1 MAELQKKYAN
11 DQEKLQREM
20 MKIYKENNISMTGG
34 CLPMLIQMPILI
46 GLYQVIQKPL
56 SYLAGVDWA
65 NASVINEVIRLKD
78 AMVNLGYNI
87 GNLANVTMEQL
98 ANNSQIQ
105 LSKWAGIV
113 GTQGTALEGVS
124 GGVHPWVLNFN
135 FLGLDLS
142 NAPSAAFGHIMALDF
157 SNMSVILLLLIPVLA
172 VIASVISMKVTQ
184 AQTGQ
189 NQNTEGQAAQMTKS
203 MNLMMPVMTG
213 TEMCLKIKNNISL
226 CHIPVVLLTALDTVD
241 QNIEGLRRGADDYIT
256 KPFNAKILITRC
268 NNLIRNRLLMQ
279 SRFAKDQIL
288 EINLLA
294 ANPIDKSF
302 LDRVIKVVDK
312 HIDNEDF
319 DIGMLC
325 QELGMGRT
333 LLHTKFKALTG
344 MTPNEFILNHRLKIA
359 SLMLKNEPYLQVA
372 EISDRLGFGS
382 PRYFSRCFK
391 NQYNVTPMEY
401 RKGAK
406 QENLK

>member
-1 MAELQKKYAN
+1 MFEYLITRPMGFIIEHIYNLVSNYGLAIIIFTILIKLILIPLNIHSQKAMKKQQKIQPIMAELQKKYAN

-20 MKIYKENNISMTGG
+20 MKIYKENNISMAGG

-87 GNLANVTMEQL
+87 GNLANATMEQL

-203 MNLMMPVMTG
+203 MNLMMPVMTAFFTVTLPAG
-213 TEMCLKIKNNISL
+213 LGLYWIISS
-226 CHIPVVLLTALDTVD
+226 VV
-241 QNIEGLRRGADDYIT
+241 
-256 KPFNAKILITRC
+256 
-268 NNLIRNRLLMQ
+268 
-279 SRFAKDQIL
+279 QIL
-288 EINLLA
+288 QQLILNA
-294 ANPIDKSF
+294 F
-302 LDRVIKVVDK
+302 LDKKGEEIVVTVPEK
-312 HIDNEDF
+312 K
-319 DIGMLC
+319 
-325 QELGMGRT
+325 QQ
-333 LLHTKFKALTG
+333 
-344 MTPNEFILNHRLKIA
+344 HRK
-359 SLMLKNEPYLQVA
+359 K
-372 EISDRLGFGS
+372 
-382 PRYFSRCFK
+382 
-391 NQYNVTPMEY
+391 
-401 RKGAK
+401 RKK
-406 QENLK
+406 

>member
-1 MAELQKKYAN
+1 MKFLSWTGLQYFYSKYIGNLNEQLKNVKESIGNLGNLATASKENLVYAINEIKGALSSFVEKKDIVDNLTSQAGDAPLSANMGRELSE
-11 DQEKLQREM
+11 DMSVETEW
-20 MKIYKENNISMTGG
+20 KIYKENNISMTGG

-87 GNLANVTMEQL
+87 GNLANATMEQL

-189 NQNTEGQAAQMTKS
+189 AAQMTKS
-203 MNLMMPVMTG
+203 MNLMMPVMTAFFTVTLPAG
-213 TEMCLKIKNNISL
+213 LGLYWIISS
-226 CHIPVVLLTALDTVD
+226 VV
-241 QNIEGLRRGADDYIT
+241 
-256 KPFNAKILITRC
+256 
-268 NNLIRNRLLMQ
+268 
-279 SRFAKDQIL
+279 QIL
-288 EINLLA
+288 QQLILNA
-294 ANPIDKSF
+294 F
-302 LDRVIKVVDK
+302 LDKKGEEIVVTVPEK
-312 HIDNEDF
+312 K
-319 DIGMLC
+319 
-325 QELGMGRT
+325 QQ
-333 LLHTKFKALTG
+333 
-344 MTPNEFILNHRLKIA
+344 HRK
-359 SLMLKNEPYLQVA
+359 K
-372 EISDRLGFGS
+372 
-382 PRYFSRCFK
+382 
-391 NQYNVTPMEY
+391 
-401 RKGAK
+401 RKK
-406 QENLK
+406 

>member
-1 MAELQKKYAN
+1 MFEYLITRPMGFIIEHIYNLVSNYGLAIIIFTILIKLILIPLNIHSQKAMKKQQKIQPIMAELQKKYAN

-20 MKIYKENNISMTGG
+20 MKIYKENSISMTGG

-87 GNLANVTMEQL
+87 GNLANATMEQL

-172 VIASVISMKVTQ
+172 VIASVISVKVTQ

-203 MNLMMPVMTG
+203 MNLMMPVMTAFFTVTLPAG
-213 TEMCLKIKNNISL
+213 LGLYWIISS
-226 CHIPVVLLTALDTVD
+226 VV
-241 QNIEGLRRGADDYIT
+241 
-256 KPFNAKILITRC
+256 
-268 NNLIRNRLLMQ
+268 
-279 SRFAKDQIL
+279 QIL
-288 EINLLA
+288 QQLILNA
-294 ANPIDKSF
+294 F
-302 LDRVIKVVDK
+302 LDKKGEEIVVTVPEK
-312 HIDNEDF
+312 K
-319 DIGMLC
+319 
-325 QELGMGRT
+325 QQ
-333 LLHTKFKALTG
+333 
-344 MTPNEFILNHRLKIA
+344 HRK
-359 SLMLKNEPYLQVA
+359 K
-372 EISDRLGFGS
+372 
-382 PRYFSRCFK
+382 
-391 NQYNVTPMEY
+391 
-401 RKGAK
+401 RKK
-406 QENLK
+406 

>member
-1 MAELQKKYAN
+1 MFEYLITRPMGFIIEHIYNLVSNYGLAIIIFTILIKLILIPLNIHSQKAMKKQQKIQPLMAELQKKYAN

-20 MKIYKENNISMTGG
+20 MKIYKENISMTGG

-87 GNLANVTMEQL
+87 GNLANATMEQL

-203 MNLMMPVMTG
+203 MNLMMPVMTAFFTVTLPAG
-213 TEMCLKIKNNISL
+213 LGLYWIISS
-226 CHIPVVLLTALDTVD
+226 VV
-241 QNIEGLRRGADDYIT
+241 
-256 KPFNAKILITRC
+256 
-268 NNLIRNRLLMQ
+268 
-279 SRFAKDQIL
+279 QIL
-288 EINLLA
+288 QQLILNA
-294 ANPIDKSF
+294 F
-302 LDRVIKVVDK
+302 LDKKGEEIVVTVPEK
-312 HIDNEDF
+312 K
-319 DIGMLC
+319 
-325 QELGMGRT
+325 QQ
-333 LLHTKFKALTG
+333 
-344 MTPNEFILNHRLKIA
+344 HRK
-359 SLMLKNEPYLQVA
+359 K
-372 EISDRLGFGS
+372 
-382 PRYFSRCFK
+382 
-391 NQYNVTPMEY
+391 
-401 RKGAK
+401 RKK
-406 QENLK
+406 

>member
-1 MAELQKKYAN
+1 MFEYLITRPMGFIIEHIYNLVSNYGLAIIIFTILIKLILIPLNIHSQKAMKKQQKIQPLMAELQKKYAN

-34 CLPMLIQMPILI
+34 CLPMHIQIPILI

-87 GNLANVTMEQL
+87 GNLANATMEQL

-203 MNLMMPVMTG
+203 MNLMMPVMTAFFTVTLPAG
-213 TEMCLKIKNNISL
+213 LGLYWIISS
-226 CHIPVVLLTALDTVD
+226 VV
-241 QNIEGLRRGADDYIT
+241 
-256 KPFNAKILITRC
+256 
-268 NNLIRNRLLMQ
+268 
-279 SRFAKDQIL
+279 QIL
-288 EINLLA
+288 QQLILNA
-294 ANPIDKSF
+294 F
-302 LDRVIKVVDK
+302 LDKKGEEIVVTVPEK
-312 HIDNEDF
+312 K
-319 DIGMLC
+319 
-325 QELGMGRT
+325 QQ
-333 LLHTKFKALTG
+333 
-344 MTPNEFILNHRLKIA
+344 HRK
-359 SLMLKNEPYLQVA
+359 K
-372 EISDRLGFGS
+372 
-382 PRYFSRCFK
+382 
-391 NQYNVTPMEY
+391 
-401 RKGAK
+401 RKK
-406 QENLK
+406 

>member
-1 MAELQKKYAN
+1 MFEYLITRPMGFIIEHIYNLVSNYGLAIIIFTILIKLILIPLNIHSQKAMKKQQKIQPMMAELQKKYAN

-20 MKIYKENNISMTGG
+20 MKIYKENNISMTGV

-87 GNLANVTMEQL
+87 GNLANATMEQL

-203 MNLMMPVMTG
+203 MNLMMPVMTAFFTVTLPAG
-213 TEMCLKIKNNISL
+213 LGLYWIISS
-226 CHIPVVLLTALDTVD
+226 VV
-241 QNIEGLRRGADDYIT
+241 
-256 KPFNAKILITRC
+256 
-268 NNLIRNRLLMQ
+268 
-279 SRFAKDQIL
+279 QIL
-288 EINLLA
+288 QQLILNA
-294 ANPIDKSF
+294 F
-302 LDRVIKVVDK
+302 LDKKGEEIVVTVPEK
-312 HIDNEDF
+312 K
-319 DIGMLC
+319 
-325 QELGMGRT
+325 QQ
-333 LLHTKFKALTG
+333 
-344 MTPNEFILNHRLKIA
+344 HRK
-359 SLMLKNEPYLQVA
+359 K
-372 EISDRLGFGS
+372 
-382 PRYFSRCFK
+382 
-391 NQYNVTPMEY
+391 
-401 RKGAK
+401 RKK
-406 QENLK
+406 

>member
-1 MAELQKKYAN
+1 MFEYLITRPMGFIIEHIYNLVSNYGLAIIIFTILIKLILIPLNIHSQKAMKKQQKIQPLMAELQKKYAN

-87 GNLANVTMEQL
+87 GNLANATMEQL

-135 FLGLDLS
+135 FL
-142 NAPSAAFGHIMALDF
+142 GHIMALDF

-203 MNLMMPVMTG
+203 MNLMMPVMTAFFTVTLPAG
-213 TEMCLKIKNNISL
+213 LGLYWIISS
-226 CHIPVVLLTALDTVD
+226 VV
-241 QNIEGLRRGADDYIT
+241 
-256 KPFNAKILITRC
+256 
-268 NNLIRNRLLMQ
+268 
-279 SRFAKDQIL
+279 QIL
-288 EINLLA
+288 QQLILNA
-294 ANPIDKSF
+294 F
-302 LDRVIKVVDK
+302 LDKKGEEIVVTVPEK
-312 HIDNEDF
+312 K
-319 DIGMLC
+319 
-325 QELGMGRT
+325 QQ
-333 LLHTKFKALTG
+333 
-344 MTPNEFILNHRLKIA
+344 HRK
-359 SLMLKNEPYLQVA
+359 K
-372 EISDRLGFGS
+372 
-382 PRYFSRCFK
+382 
-391 NQYNVTPMEY
+391 
-401 RKGAK
+401 RKK
-406 QENLK
+406 